1 MRVRIRQ
8 AKANHVTRSCGL
20 PGLAIGRQQ
29 KPGPFVAEIRSLG
42 EAAAWLR
49 RTTFRGRAGWPKSG
63 RIYFHAQA
71 HMIRLDN
78 ISKQNGHQ
86 ILFIEASAALQ
97 KGEKVGLVGPNG
109 AGKTTLFRMI
119 TGEESPDEG
128 QVAVDR
134 GVTIGY
140 FSQDVGEMSGR
151 SAVSEVMEGA
161 GPVSTVAAELKELEA
176 AMGDPDRAD
185 DMESIVAR
193 YGEVQARFEELD
205 GYALDARAREFL
217 AGLGFIGE
225 LVDGDVGALS
235 GVWKLRVALAR
246 ILLMRPDVMLLDE
259 PSNHLDLESL
269 IWLEGFLKGYE
280 GALLMTSH
288 DREFMNRIVAKVV
301 EIDGGALTT
310 YSGNYEFYEQ
320 QRALAEK
327 QQQAQF
333 ERQQAM
339 LSKEIKFIERFKARA
354 SHAAQVQS
362 RVKKLEKIERVEPPR
377 RRQTVSFDF
386 LPAPRSGEDVVSL
399 RNVHKRYGERSIYQG
414 LDFLVRR
421 RERWCVMGINGA
433 GKSTLLKLVAG
444 STQPDDGTVAL
455 GGSVRMGY
463 FAQHAMDLLDGERTV
478 FQSLEDSFPQAGQG
492 SLRALAGCFGFSGD
506 DVEKR
511 CRVLSGGEK
520 ARLIMAKMLYD
531 PPNFLVL
538 DEPTNHLDMATKEML
553 ITALS
558 DFEGTMLF
566 VSHDR
571 HLLAALSNRVLE
583 RTPEGSRQ
591 YGGGYTEYVAR
602 TGHEA
607 PGLRS

>member
-1 MRVRIRQ
+1 
-8 AKANHVTRSCGL
+8 
-20 PGLAIGRQQ
+20 
-29 KPGPFVAEIRSLG
+29 
-42 EAAAWLR
+42 
-49 RTTFRGRAGWPKSG
+49 
-63 RIYFHAQA
+63 
-71 HMIRLDN
+71 MIRLDN

-86 ILFIEASAALQ
+86 ILFIEATAALL

-109 AGKTTLFRMI
+109 SGKTTLFRMI
-119 TGEESPDEG
+119 TGQEQPDEG

-151 SAVSEVMEGA
+151 SAVSEVMDGA
-161 GPVSTVAAELKELEA
+161 GPVSSVAAELKELEA

-185 DMESIVAR
+185 EIEGIIER
-193 YGEVQARFEELD
+193 YGEVQHRFEELD
-205 GYALDARAREFL
+205 GYALEGRAREVL
-217 AGLGFIGE
+217 AGLSFSQE
-225 LVDGDVGALS
+225 MMDGDVGALS
-235 GVWKLRVALAR
+235 GGWKMRVALAR
-246 ILLMRPDVMLLDE
+246 ILLMRPDAMLLDE

-269 IWLEGFLKGYE
+269 IWLEQFLKGYE

-288 DREFMNRIVAKVV
+288 DREFMNRIVTKVV
-301 EIDGGALTT
+301 EIDGGTLTS

-339 LSKEIKFIERFKARA
+339 LAKEINFIERFKARA

-362 RVKKLEKIERVEPPR
+362 RVKKLDKIERVEPPR
-377 RRQTVSFDF
+377 RRQSVAFDF

-399 RNVHKRYGERSIYQG
+399 KNVHKGYGNRSIYQG
-414 LDFLVRR
+414 LDFSVRR

-444 STQPDDGTVAL
+444 STEPDDGTVAL
-455 GGSVRMGY
+455 GGSVKMGY
-463 FAQHAMDLLDGERTV
+463 FAQHAMDLIDGEHTV
-478 FQSLEDSFPQAGQG
+478 FESLEDSFPQAGQG

-506 DVEKR
+506 DVEKK

-520 ARLIMAKMLYD
+520 ARLVMAKMLYD

-558 DFEGTMLF
+558 QFEGTMLF

-571 HLLAALSNRVLE
+571 HFLAELSNRVLE
-583 RTPEGSRQ
+583 LTPEGIHQ

-602 TGHEA
+602 TGQEA

>member
-1 MRVRIRQ
+1 
-8 AKANHVTRSCGL
+8 
-20 PGLAIGRQQ
+20 
-29 KPGPFVAEIRSLG
+29 
-42 EAAAWLR
+42 
-49 RTTFRGRAGWPKSG
+49 
-63 RIYFHAQA
+63 
-71 HMIRLDN
+71 MIRLDN
-78 ISKQNGHQ
+78 ISKQIGHQ

-97 KGEKVGLVGPNG
+97 KGEKIGLVGPNG

-119 TGEESPDEG
+119 TGEELPDEG

-134 GVTIGY
+134 GATIGY

-151 SAVSEVMEGA
+151 SAVSEVMDGA
-161 GPVSTVAAELKELEA
+161 GPVSIVAAELKELEA

-185 DMESIVAR
+185 MDDIIER

-205 GYALDARAREFL
+205 GYALEGRAREVL
-217 AGLGFIGE
+217 AGLSFSQE
-225 LVDGDVGALS
+225 MMDGDVGALS
-235 GVWKLRVALAR
+235 GGWKMRVALAR
-246 ILLMRPDVMLLDE
+246 ILLMRPDAMLLDE

-269 IWLEGFLKGYE
+269 IWLEQFLKGYE
-280 GALLMTSH
+280 GALMMTSH
-288 DREFMNRIVAKVV
+288 DREFMNRIITKVV

-310 YSGNYEFYEQ
+310 YSGDYEFYEQ
-320 QRALAEK
+320 QRALNEK

-339 LSKEIKFIERFKARA
+339 LAKEINFIERFKARA

-362 RVKKLEKIERVEPPR
+362 RVKKLEKIDRVEPPR
-377 RRQTVSFDF
+377 RRQTVSFEF
-386 LPAPRSGEDVVSL
+386 QPAPRSGDDVVNL
-399 RNVHKRYGERSIYQG
+399 KNVHKGYGVRSIYEG

-455 GGSVRMGY
+455 GGSVKMGY
-463 FAQHAMDLLDGERTV
+463 FAQHSMDLLDGERTV

-506 DVEKR
+506 EVEKK

-520 ARLIMAKMLYD
+520 ARLVMAKMLYD

-553 ITALS
+553 LTALS
-558 DFEGTMLF
+558 QYEGTMLF

-571 HLLAALSNRVLE
+571 HFLAALSNRVLE
-583 RTPEGSRQ
+583 LTPEGIHQ

>member
-1 MRVRIRQ
+1 MG
-8 AKANHVTRSCGL
+8 AGPTSCLG
-20 PGLAIGRQQ
+20 PGAPPPAR
-29 KPGPFVAEIRSLG
+29 FRAREVAFQG
-42 EAAAWLR
+42 FG
-49 RTTFRGRAGWPKSG
+49 TFFPGRATWHKGAAPASG
-63 RIYFHAQA
+63 SPRT

-78 ISKQNGHQ
+78 ISKQNGQQ
-86 ILFIEASAALQ
+86 ILFIEASAALH

-119 TGEESPDEG
+119 THQEHPDEG

-140 FSQDVGEMSGR
+140 FSQDVGEMEGR
-151 SAVSEVMEGA
+151 SAAAEVMDGA
-161 GPVSTVAAELKELEA
+161 GPVSAVAAELKDLEA
-176 AMGDPDRAD
+176 AMADPDQAD
-185 DMESIVAR
+185 DMDKLVER
-193 YGEVQARFEELD
+193 YGLVQGRFEELG
-205 GYALDARAREFL
+205 GYALEGRAREIL
-217 AGLGFIGE
+217 AGLGFTQE
-225 LVDGDVGALS
+225 MMDGDVGKLS
-235 GVWKLRVALAR
+235 GGWKMRVALAR
-246 ILLMRPDVMLLDE
+246 ILLMRPDAMLLDE
-259 PSNHLDLESL
+259 PSNHLDIESL
-269 IWLEGFLKGYE
+269 IWLEEFLKNYD

-288 DREFMNRIVAKVV
+288 DREFMNRIVNKVV
-301 EIDGGALTT
+301 EIDGGSLST

-320 QRALAEK
+320 QRAMNEK

-339 LSKEIKFIERFKARA
+339 LAKELKFIERFKARA

-362 RVKKLEKIERVEPPR
+362 RVKKLEKIERVEPPK
-377 RRQTVSFDF
+377 RRQTVLFEF
-386 LPAPRSGEDVVSL
+386 QPAPRSGDDVVSL
-399 RNVHKRYGERSIYQG
+399 KGVHKAYGSRTIYQG

-421 RERWCVMGINGA
+421 TERWAVMGVNGA
-433 GKSTLLKLVAG
+433 GKSTLLKLVTG
-444 STQPDDGTVAL
+444 STQPDTGNVAL
-455 GGSVRMGY
+455 GGSVKMGY

-478 FQSLEDSFPQAGQG
+478 FQALEDAFPRAGQG

-506 DVEKR
+506 EVEKK

-520 ARLIMAKMLYD
+520 ARLVMAKMLFD

-558 DFEGTMLF
+558 RYEGTMLF

-571 HLLAALSNRVLE
+571 HFLAALSNRVLE
-583 RTPEGSRQ
+583 LTPDGIHQ

-602 TGHEA
+602 TGQEA